1 MPSLAPLRVIIAD
14 DHALFREGLKSLLKL
29 HPEVSVV
36 GEVES
41 AADVGPAI
49 ARTPCDLLLLDLQSC
64 PTSTQRRAV
73 EQPAVCDTARS
84 AARFGRASNL
94 RLHRLTPM
102 VVLAPALLSR
112 RERPSSMRPRG
123 TQ

>member
-1 MPSLAPLRVIIAD
+1 MLRIIIAD

-36 GEVES
+36 GEVEM

-94 RLHRLTPM
+94 RLHR
-102 VVLAPALLSR
+102 
-112 RERPSSMRPRG
+112 
-123 TQ
+123 